1 MRVLASTIALVI
13 AALGLLGV
21 ASPSLLLDLVRPL
34 LSPVALYVV
43 AAVRVAFGVL
53 LWMVASGSRMPRTL
67 HTLGIIIVAAGVLTP
82 FFGVE
87 RSQAIF
93 DWWSQQPPWFMR
105 TWAVLPIV
113 LGCFVFLALRPREQ
127 AAA

>member
-1 MRVLASTIALVI
+1 MRALASAVALII
-13 AALGLLGV
+13 AALGVLGV
-21 ASPSLLLDLVRPL
+21 VSPTLLLELARPL

-43 AAVRVAFGVL
+43 AAVRVAFGVV
-53 LWMVASGSRMPRTL
+53 LWFAASGARMPRAL
-67 HTLGIIIVAAGVLTP
+67 RILSIFIVAAGAFTP

-87 RSQAIF
+87 RSQAVF

-105 TWAVLPIV
+105 AWASLPII
-113 LGCFVFLALRPREQ
+113 LGCFLFLALRPREQ

>member
-1 MRVLASTIALVI
+1 MRALASTVALIIVG
-13 AALGLLGV
+13 LGLLGV
-21 ASPSLLLDLVRPL
+21 ASPALLLDLARPL

-43 AAVRVAFGVL
+43 AAVRVAFGVVL
-53 LWMVASGSRMPRTL
+53 LIAASGSRMPRTVRI
-67 HTLGIIIVAAGVLTP
+67 LGIIIVVAGVLTP
-82 FFGVE
+82 FLGVE

-93 DWWSQQPPWFMR
+93 DWWSQQPAWFMR
-105 TWAVLPIV
+105 LWAALPII